1 MESQAILRNY
11 SKLSEKLSHGN
22 VEKEWRRVGL
32 KVFLIIFDIFIKS
45 LIKVSS

>member
-11 SKLSEKLSHGN
+11 SKLYEKLSHGN
-22 VEKEWRRVGL
+22 VEKEWRGMGL
-32 KVFLIIFDIFIKS
+32 KDILIIFDIFIKS